1 MQSHMTD
8 KQIRDVFVE
17 CDDFVTRQLSCRTM
31 TLYAYAIDG
40 LVASAFASQ
49 YILRP
54 ITDHLMGQTMDELYH
69 NALSGQI
76 YNWSLK
82 TFILYFPFLWY
93 VSMMHKRV
101 ALKGYGHIEFQ
112 NMTLCGKNAFED
124 VIKEH

>member
-76 YNWSLK
+76 YNCVAKPCKDLNDLILK
-82 TFILYFPFLWY
+82 LVNGF
-93 VSMMHKRV
+93 
-101 ALKGYGHIEFQ
+101 
-112 NMTLCGKNAFED
+112 
-124 VIKEH
+124 